1 MARGL
6 RLLGA
11 VLLGTIVTA
20 CASDKGVRQPAA
32 ADRSNRFAGI
42 PIGTLRL
49 DAKGAP
55 CGQKIRLVEKAYW
68 SVGTWESACA
78 RRSRRR
84 EKRWLACGNYMAGGD
99 FREDRIDNGI
109 VVERG

>member
-55 CGQKIRLVEKAYW
+55 CGQKIRLVEKGVL
-68 SVGTWESACA
+68 VGWDVG
-78 RRSRRR
+78 
-84 EKRWLACGNYMAGGD
+84 KRVRTTVAQTGEAVAGL
-99 FREDRIDNGI
+99 R
-109 VVERG
+109 